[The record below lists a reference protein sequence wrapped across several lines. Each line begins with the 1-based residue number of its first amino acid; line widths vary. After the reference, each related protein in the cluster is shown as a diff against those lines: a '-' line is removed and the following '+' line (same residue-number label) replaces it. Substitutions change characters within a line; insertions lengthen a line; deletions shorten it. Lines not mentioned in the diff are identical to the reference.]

1 MQVRFLSGAF
11 FVPKNNEPGEN
22 TLLNTRSGN
31 HNNRRKKS
39 FSEQLYDLKT
49 FLMQNYK
56 IVMPGILVI
65 AIALTVIIGLLAHR
79 TNKGPTVESQQAATL
94 EDTEGLVGMEK
105 NAHADVNELFRT
117 YYDALAE
124 GDIETIES
132 ISSPLSDEEK
142 IRIQTISESIES
154 YPTIDVYTKQGPSAG
169 TYVCYVYTIL
179 KFVDHDWLVPGMQTM
194 YVCTRDDGSGKLFIN
209 TQEEHDADVT
219 NYIQKVSV
227 QDDVV
232 DLNNQITANYNQLL
246 ASDPNLVAYLD
257 ELSQKID
264 VKVGQ
269 SLSELKAAKDSEGK
283 SEESEDAST
292 QESEAAAS
300 GEENS
305 AEAAPAASSD
315 NNQEQTEASA
325 AASSSSGAAVSNP
338 TKAKAKET
346 VAIRKGSGTTTEQI
360 GSAYPG
366 DTFDVVK
373 YDPNGWSQIK
383 YNGQTAY
390 VKSEFFTFE

>member
-1 MQVRFLSGAF
+1 MNQERI
-11 FVPKNNEPGEN
+11 
-22 TLLNTRSGN
+22 LLNTRSGN
-31 HNNRRKKS
+31 HQNRRKKS
-39 FSEQLYDLKT
+39 SSEKLYDLKT
-49 FLMQNYK
+49 VLMQNYR
-56 IVMPGILVI
+56 IVMPAVLFI
-65 AIALTVIIGLLAHR
+65 AIMLTVIIGLLAHR
-79 TNKGPTVESQQAATL
+79 TNKGPAAESRQAATM
-94 EDTEGLVGMEK
+94 EAAEGLVGMEK
-105 NAHADVNELFRT
+105 NAHADVNELFKT

-246 ASDPNLVAYLD
+246 ASDPNLVEYLD

-283 SEESEDAST
+283 SEESENAST
-292 QESEAAAS
+292 QEAEVAAS
-300 GEENS
+300 GAENNGD
-305 AEAAPAASSD
+305 AASASLD
-315 NNQEQTEASA
+315 DQQDKTEASA
-325 AASSSSGAAVSNP
+325 AASSSSESAVSNP

-366 DTFDVVK
+366 DTFDVIK

>member
-1 MQVRFLSGAF
+1 MNQERI
-11 FVPKNNEPGEN
+11 
-22 TLLNTRSGN
+22 LLNTRSGN
-31 HNNRRKKS
+31 HQNRRKKS
-39 FSEQLYDLKT
+39 SSEKLYDLKT
-49 FLMQNYK
+49 VLMQNYR
-56 IVMPGILVI
+56 IVMPAVLLI
-65 AIALTVIIGLLAHR
+65 AILLTVIIGLLAHR
-79 TNKGPTVESQQAATL
+79 TNKGPAAESRQAATM
-94 EDTEGLVGMEK
+94 EAAEGLVGMEK
-105 NAHADVNELFRT
+105 NAHADVNELFKT

-232 DLNNQITANYNQLL
+232 DLNNQITANY
-246 ASDPNLVAYLD
+246 
-257 ELSQKID
+257 
-264 VKVGQ
+264 
-269 SLSELKAAKDSEGK
+269 SELKAAKDSEGK
-283 SEESEDAST
+283 SEESENAST
-292 QESEAAAS
+292 QEAEVAAS
-300 GEENS
+300 GAENNGD
-305 AEAAPAASSD
+305 AASASSD
-315 NNQEQTEASA
+315 DQQDKTEASA
-325 AASSSSGAAVSNP
+325 AASSSSESAVSNP

-366 DTFDVVK
+366 DTFDVIK

>member
-1 MQVRFLSGAF
+1 MNQERI
-11 FVPKNNEPGEN
+11 
-22 TLLNTRSGN
+22 LLNTRSGN
-31 HNNRRKKS
+31 HQNRRKKS
-39 FSEQLYDLKT
+39 SSEKLYDLKT
-49 FLMQNYK
+49 VLMQNYR
-56 IVMPGILVI
+56 IVMPAVLFI
-65 AIALTVIIGLLAHR
+65 AIMLTVIIGLLAHR
-79 TNKGPTVESQQAATL
+79 TNKGPAAESRQAATM
-94 EDTEGLVGMEK
+94 EAAEGLVGMEK
-105 NAHADVNELFRT
+105 NAHADVNELFKT

-283 SEESEDAST
+283 SEESENAST
-292 QESEAAAS
+292 QEAEVAAS
-300 GEENS
+300 GAENNGD
-305 AEAAPAASSD
+305 AASASLD
-315 NNQEQTEASA
+315 DQQDKTEASA
-325 AASSSSGAAVSNP
+325 AASSSSESAVSNP

-366 DTFDVVK
+366 DTFDVIK

>member
-1 MQVRFLSGAF
+1 M
-11 FVPKNNEPGEN
+11 
-22 TLLNTRSGN
+22 NTRSGN
-31 HNNRRKKS
+31 HQNRRKKS
-39 FSEQLYDLKT
+39 SSEKLYDLKT
-49 FLMQNYK
+49 VLMQNYR
-56 IVMPGILVI
+56 IVMPAVLFI
-65 AIALTVIIGLLAHR
+65 AIVLTVIIGLLAHR
-79 TNKGPTVESQQAATL
+79 TNKGPAAESRQAATM
-94 EDTEGLVGMEK
+94 ESAEGLVGMEK
-105 NAHADVNELFRT
+105 NAHADVNELFKT

-154 YPTIDVYTKQGPSAG
+154 YPTIDVYTKQGPSDG

-283 SEESEDAST
+283 SEESENAST
-292 QESEAAAS
+292 QEAEVAAS
-300 GEENS
+300 GAENNGD
-305 AEAAPAASSD
+305 AASASPD
-315 NNQEQTEASA
+315 DQQDKTEASA
-325 AASSSSGAAVSNP
+325 AASSSSESAVSNP

-366 DTFDVVK
+366 DTFDVIK

>member
-1 MQVRFLSGAF
+1 MNQERI
-11 FVPKNNEPGEN
+11 
-22 TLLNTRSGN
+22 LLNTRSGN
-31 HNNRRKKS
+31 HQNRRKKS
-39 FSEQLYDLKT
+39 SSEKLYDLKT
-49 FLMQNYK
+49 VLMQNYR
-56 IVMPGILVI
+56 IVMPAVLFI
-65 AIALTVIIGLLAHR
+65 AIMLTVIIGLLAHR
-79 TNKGPTVESQQAATL
+79 TNKGPAAESRQAATM
-94 EDTEGLVGMEK
+94 EAAEGLVGMEK
-105 NAHADVNELFRT
+105 NAHADVNELFKT

-283 SEESEDAST
+283 REESENAST
-292 QESEAAAS
+292 QEAEVAAS
-300 GEENS
+300 GAENNGD
-305 AEAAPAASSD
+305 AASASSD
-315 NNQEQTEASA
+315 DQQDKTEASA
-325 AASSSSGAAVSNP
+325 AASSSSESAVSNP

-366 DTFDVVK
+366 DTFDVIK

>member
-1 MQVRFLSGAF
+1 M
-11 FVPKNNEPGEN
+11 
-22 TLLNTRSGN
+22 NTRSGN
-31 HNNRRKKS
+31 HQNRRKKS
-39 FSEQLYDLKT
+39 SSEKLYDLKT
-49 FLMQNYK
+49 VLMQNYR
-56 IVMPGILVI
+56 IVMPAVLLI
-65 AIALTVIIGLLAHR
+65 AILLTVIIGLLAHR
-79 TNKGPTVESQQAATL
+79 TNKGPAAESRQAATM
-94 EDTEGLVGMEK
+94 ESAEGLVGMEK
-105 NAHADVNELFRT
+105 NAHADVNELFKT

-154 YPTIDVYTKQGPSAG
+154 YPTIDVYTKQGPSDG

-194 YVCTRDDGSGKLFIN
+194 YVCTRDDGSDKLFIN

-283 SEESEDAST
+283 SEESENAST
-292 QESEAAAS
+292 QEAEVAAS
-300 GEENS
+300 GAENNGD
-305 AEAAPAASSD
+305 AASASSD
-315 NNQEQTEASA
+315 DQQDKTEASA
-325 AASSSSGAAVSNP
+325 AASSSSESAVSNP

-366 DTFDVVK
+366 DTFDVIK